1 MRVDPNER
9 VWEPPIQCDMVEH
22 PSPHH
27 LSPLRASPLRV
38 AVVGAGPAGFY
49 ATEVLLK
56 AHDDVSV
63 DLLDR
68 LPTPYGLVRY
78 GVAPDHQKIKSITR
92 LYERTCRDPRVRFL
106 GNVEFGRD
114 LRLEDLKRH
123 YHAVILSVGA
133 STDRALDIPGEDLP
147 GSLSATEFVAW
158 YNGHPD
164 YADLRPP
171 LDAGRVA
178 VIGMGNVAVDVTRI
192 LAKSAAELARTDIA
206 DHALEELQRSRVR
219 EIVMLG
225 RRGPAQGKFTTKEL
239 RELGELANADIEVE
253 TEEVELDERSAAEI
267 AGNPYLRKNVEV
279 LQGFA
284 RQARQGK
291 PRTVALRFF
300 VSPVEIQG
308 EERVERIV
316 LERNR
321 LRMTESGYL
330 SAEGTGETLTL
341 EVGLVLRSVGYRG
354 VPLPGLPFDE
364 RRGVIPN
371 DGGRVLDRAGGSP
384 RPGEYVAGWIK
395 RGPSGV
401 IGTNKADATETVES
415 LLADDLPRIDADAA
429 RPEAVTALLASRGVS
444 FVSFRDW
451 LALDRLELQRG
462 EREGRP
468 RVKIARLEE
477 MLAVAAEGVEET
489 A

>member
-1 MRVDPNER
+1 MYG
-9 VWEPPIQCDMVEH
+9 
-22 PSPHH
+22 
-27 LSPLRASPLRV
+27 SPLRV

-49 ATEVLLK
+49 ATEALLK
-56 AHDDVSV
+56 AREDVSV
-63 DLLDR
+63 DLIDR

-78 GVAPDHQKIKSITR
+78 GVAPDHQKIKSVTR

-123 YHAVILSVGA
+123 YHAVVLSVGA
-133 STDRALDIPGEDLP
+133 ATDRTLDIPGEDLP

-164 YADLRPP
+164 SVNLHPR
-171 LDAGRVA
+171 LDAERVA

-192 LAKSAAELARTDIA
+192 LAKSAAELAATDIA
-206 DHALEELQRSRVR
+206 DHALAELEESRVR
-219 EIVMLG
+219 EVVMLG

-239 RELGELANADIEVE
+239 RELGELANADIDVRAGEMQ
-253 TEEVELDERSAAEI
+253 LDEHSAAEI
-267 AGNPYLRKNVEV
+267 ADDPYGRKNVEV
-279 LQGFA
+279 LQGFS
-284 RQARQGK
+284 RQAPQGK
-291 PRTVALRFF
+291 ARNVALRFF

-308 EERVERIV
+308 EGRVERIV

-330 SAEGTGETLTL
+330 AAEGTGETETL

-371 DGGRVLDRAGGSP
+371 VGGRVLDRAGGNP

-401 IGTNKADATETVES
+401 IGTNKADATETIES
-415 LLADDLPRIDADAA
+415 LLGDDLPRVDADAA
-429 RPEAVTALLASRGVS
+429 RPDAVTTLLASRGVS
-444 FVSFRDW
+444 FVSFDDW
-451 LALDRLELQRG
+451 LTLDRFEVERG

-477 MLAVAAEGVEET
+477 MLALAAEGVEEKV
-489 A
+489 